1 MDTHVYAGYTIS
13 PYYDS
18 MIAKLIVRAPTR
30 EEAIT
35 KMERALNEFIIEGV
49 NTTVPF
55 HQWLMKQQ
63 DFRDGNFDTAWLGTQ
78 ELPKG

>member
-1 MDTHVYAGYTIS
+1 
-13 PYYDS
+13 

-49 NTTVPF
+49 KTTVPF
-55 HQWLMKQQ
+55 HQWLMKQE
-63 DFRDGNFDTAWLGTQ
+63 DFRNGNFDTGWLEQ
-78 ELPKG
+78 QDMPKG